1 MLAYTP
7 VRCLLYGLA
16 FLLLTSKYWL
26 MKYGLPS
33 LSELISILSTQPS
46 ALFTF
51 QRQHLIVDLSLCFF
65 IYPLLFTFILIL
77 CETWFFRV
85 YTPLVFLLFSLLHVG
100 FNWHGLGWVIE
111 FFLMLFILSNWRCL
125 TTNWKKT
132 LTYCIGFNL
141 LGFSAWTYH
150 YIGTASVE
158 QWISTVVF
166 GFSGLLSANLYFFTS
181 LIRYLVLIPLG
192 LSICF
197 IYLEPYV
204 SKKRSLQAIL
214 PITFILAGL
223 TCLTLQY
230 KIPMFIKTLMHS
242 SQTHHD
248 NFAAHYHDPASVTFQ
263 ATNTPKSLILIYVE
277 SLEST
282 YQDTHLFDHNL
293 LTSLTNINQH
303 HVMFHEFKQ
312 TSGADWTIAGII
324 ASQCGIPLKLTT
336 VFGRNDIGSNLH
348 YFLPGATCLSDVLSA
363 HGYTNVFLNG
373 ASLHFA
379 GINNFLKTHH
389 YDEMMGKHEWLT
401 HDFHEADMIGWG
413 LPDDLLFKQAKLK
426 LHQLAK
432 NKQPFNLTL
441 LTIDTHGL
449 DGQLNTTCY
458 ARGGRTFEDIVEC
471 TANNIADFIAYVESQ
486 GILDRVTIVIMGD
499 HVAMK
504 NVVSSTLEQSPN
516 RYVFNMVVDQAP
528 LKKNRDTIFHVDLFP
543 TVLNILGITWPS
555 NQLAMGYSA
564 VAEHPPN
571 LSSSERF
578 DIIEQ
583 VVSSKSNR
591 YDRLW
596 LKN

>member
-1 MLAYTP
+1 MLANTP

-46 ALFTF
+46 ALLVF
-51 QRQHLIVDLSLCFF
+51 QRQHLVIDLSLCFL
-65 IYPLLFTFILIL
+65 IYPALFTFILIL
-77 CETWFFRV
+77 CETWFFRM
-85 YTPLVFLLFSLLHVG
+85 YMPLAFLLFSLLHVG
-100 FNWHGLGWVIE
+100 FNWHGLDLILE
-111 FFLMLFILSNWRCL
+111 FLLLLFILSNWRYL
-125 TTNWKKT
+125 AVNWKQSVA
-132 LTYCIGFNL
+132 YYIAFNL

-150 YIGTASVE
+150 YIGSARVE
-158 QWISTVVF
+158 QWISTVIF
-166 GFSGLLSANLYFFTS
+166 GFSGLLSANVYFFTS
-181 LIRYLVLIPLG
+181 LIRYVVLIPLS
-192 LSICF
+192 LSIF
-197 IYLEPYV
+197 LSYLELYV
-204 SKKRSLQAIL
+204 FKKRSLQALLPFIL
-214 PITFILAGL
+214 ILAGL
-223 TCLTLQY
+223 TCLTIQY
-230 KIPMFIKTLMHS
+230 HIPAFIKNLTS
-242 SQTHHD
+242 SAQPHHD
-248 NFAAHYHDPASVTFQ
+248 DFAAHYHDPAFVTFQ
-263 ATNTPKSLILIYVE
+263 ATTPPKSLILIYVE

-282 YQDTHLFDHNL
+282 YQDTHLFHHNL
-293 LTSLTNINQH
+293 LASLTELRQQ

-363 HGYTNVFLNG
+363 QGYTNVFLNG

-413 LPDDLLFKQAKLK
+413 LPDDLLFQQAKLK

-432 NKQPFNLTL
+432 KKQPFNLTL

-449 DGQLNTTCY
+449 DGQLSTTCY
-458 ARGGRTFEDIVEC
+458 KQGARTFEDIVEC

-486 GILDRVTIVIMGD
+486 GLLDRVTIMIMGD
-499 HVAMK
+499 HIAMK
-504 NVVSSTLEQSPN
+504 NAVSSTLERKPK
-516 RYVFNMVVDQAP
+516 RYIFNMVVNQTP

-543 TVLNILGITWPS
+543 TLLSILGITWPS

-564 VAEHPPN
+564 VSEYPPN
-571 LSSSERF
+571 LSSTEQF
-578 DIIEQ
+578 NLIEH
-583 VVSSKSNR
+583 VVSSKSSR
-591 YDRLW
+591 YDSLW
-596 LKN
+596 IKN